1 MLAGSIT
8 NDKLVNDSVIIGA
21 TEVDL
26 GTTVTAF
33 TGLTSLTSTVLLGE
47 LGAPA
52 TRNDIYASAISATGI
67 VTAPT
72 FAGNLSATGTSTLGA
87 AVFSGNAVFNA
98 GLSVASGQTATING
112 DLDVNG
118 TTTFAD
124 ITVPGTF
131 TAESTANFNT
141 DFIKLN
147 ALGTV
152 QNAGITIERGATDV
166 SFFWDESNDKW
177 SIASETLVAGMVES
191 DVTGHHYGDVTIAGG
206 ETIDVSAGTITFAN
220 DQISGN
226 AINGGT
232 IDSITITTL
241 ASSTVN
247 IDGGSIDGVSIG
259 NASRG
264 TGKFSTLDAT
274 GAITTDTN
282 VTATGSINGA
292 TVVATTSMT
301 APLFTG
307 DLTGD
312 ADGDHTGTFTGTMS
326 GAIGGASDRST
337 AHFSTVD
344 ASNATLSSAD
354 INGGTIDGVVIG
366 GASPNL
372 ITGTTISGTTIN
384 ASTFNGNITG
394 DVTGDVTGN
403 VTIPVGDTL
412 TVNGTFAIDNM
423 TVNQNLTVTGDM
435 TVNGTTTSLNTEE
448 IKLADNYILL
458 NSGTSTAQNAGLE
471 VDLSGGTTKSLEW
484 TTSSGG
490 RWSVGSEDFAAA
502 NFIGDVT
509 GDVTG
514 NVTGNITSTG
524 TSTFTTIDVNGGNID
539 GTIIGGTSR
548 AEITGTTITADTRFY
563 GPLTGDVTGDIVGDV
578 TGTVSSITNH
588 STTDLSEG
596 SNLYYT
602 DARAR
607 ASVSVTDTGGDGG
620 LTYNSTSGVFTYT
633 GPSASEV
640 RAHITGSTGV
650 TFSGGAIS
658 IGQPVGT
665 TDNVTFNDVDVDGDL
680 TVAGSLSFGTVEITN
695 SLTVSGNI
703 TSLESEQIAFSDNFI
718 LLNAVPS
725 GSTPHAGE
733 TAGIEIDRGTNSNK
747 FFSWDETAD
756 KWSLGG
762 ETLVAGTVEADFT
775 GTLTGRVNHASGTSN
790 FQNIDATGT
799 IEADGVITGNA
810 GFSGDL
816 TGNVSGTVN
825 DISNHSTT
833 ALSEGTNLYF
843 TTARVNNHLLSNII
857 NNVMPAAGTGGTLD
871 LGTNGLRWRDG
882 YFTRDVVADSLTAV
896 TKNFVIDHPTKEDHK
911 LRYASLEGPEN
922 GVYVRGKLKGENVIE
937 LPDYWTALVHEESIT
952 VNLTANLGFQ
962 QLYVEKIED
971 GKVYINIAGADI
983 DAIDCFYTVYGE
995 RKDVDRLEIEFKKD
1009 SE

>member
-1 MLAGSIT
+1 M
-8 NDKLVNDSVIIGA
+8 
-21 TEVDL
+21 
-26 GTTVTAF
+26 
-33 TGLTSLTSTVLLGE
+33 
-47 LGAPA
+47 
-52 TRNDIYASAISATGI
+52 
-67 VTAPT
+67 
-72 FAGNLSATGTSTLGA
+72 
-87 AVFSGNAVFNA
+87 
-98 GLSVASGQTATING
+98 
-112 DLDVNG
+112 
-118 TTTFAD
+118 
-124 ITVPGTF
+124 
-131 TAESTANFNT
+131 
-141 DFIKLN
+141 
-147 ALGTV
+147 
-152 QNAGITIERGATDV
+152 
-166 SFFWDESNDKW
+166 
-177 SIASETLVAGMVES
+177 
-191 DVTGHHYGDVTIAGG
+191 
-206 ETIDVSAGTITFAN
+206 
-220 DQISGN
+220 
-226 AINGGT
+226 
-232 IDSITITTL
+232 
-241 ASSTVN
+241 
-247 IDGGSIDGVSIG
+247 
-259 NASRG
+259 
-264 TGKFSTLDAT
+264 
-274 GAITTDTN
+274 
-282 VTATGSINGA
+282 
-292 TVVATTSMT
+292 
-301 APLFTG
+301 
-307 DLTGD
+307 
-312 ADGDHTGTFTGTMS
+312 
-326 GAIGGASDRST
+326 
-337 AHFSTVD
+337 
-344 ASNATLSSAD
+344 
-354 INGGTIDGVVIG
+354 
-366 GASPNL
+366 
-372 ITGTTISGTTIN
+372 
-384 ASTFNGNITG
+384 
-394 DVTGDVTGN
+394 
-403 VTIPVGDTL
+403 
-412 TVNGTFAIDNM
+412 
-423 TVNQNLTVTGDM
+423 
-435 TVNGTTTSLNTEE
+435 
-448 IKLADNYILL
+448 
-458 NSGTSTAQNAGLE
+458 
-471 VDLSGGTTKSLEW
+471 
-484 TTSSGG
+484 
-490 RWSVGSEDFAAA
+490 
-502 NFIGDVT
+502 
-509 GDVTG
+509 
-514 NVTGNITSTG
+514 
-524 TSTFTTIDVNGGNID
+524 
-539 GTIIGGTSR
+539 
-548 AEITGTTITADTRFY
+548 
-563 GPLTGDVTGDIVGDV
+563 
-578 TGTVSSITNH
+578 
-588 STTDLSEG
+588 
-596 SNLYYT
+596 
-602 DARAR
+602 
-607 ASVSVTDTGGDGG
+607 
-620 LTYNSTSGVFTYT
+620 FTYT

-680 TVAGSLSFGTVEITN
+680 TVAGSLTFGTVEITN

-810 GFSGDL
+810 GFSGNL
-816 TGNVSGTVN
+816 TGNVFGTVN

-871 LGTNGLRWRDG
+871 LGTNSLRWRDG

-962 QLYVEKIED
+962 QLYVEKIKD